1 MNQTTGLQSD
11 VEGTDSDTTL
21 ASIGSNVTM
30 IAGGEVTIEATE
42 TLELSQIS
50 GGAAIGA
57 VGVGGFVAV
66 ADYAGSV
73 TAKIGNN
80 TSIDNTTGVTVDAT
94 IQSGDGISIDLPNDD
109 SVGVEGVHSVVVG
122 ASVGLVGL
130 AASIAQVN
138 LEENAR
144 AEIGDNVT
152 INTASNTADITV
164 SSDRDID
171 AEVLVAAVAGGIA
184 AAGISVVDINT
195 SGDSLAVVGANTN
208 FGTSDNKTGDV
219 LVTARTA
226 LSRRVLI
233 IIFIIAHQISLLL
246 SSLSFPLL

>member
-1 MNQTTGLQSD
+1 M
-11 VEGTDSDTTL
+11 L
-21 ASIGSNVTM
+21 AV
-30 IAGGEVTIEATE
+30 
-42 TLELSQIS
+42 
-50 GGAAIGA
+50 
-57 VGVGGFVAV
+57 FVV

-94 IQSGDGISIDLPNDD
+94 IQSGM
-109 SVGVEGVHSVVVG
+109 
-122 ASVGLVGL
+122 ASALICLMMIQALKVFTLSWWGRLLGVGL

-138 LEENAR
+138 PEENAR

-219 LVTARTA
+219 LVT
-226 LSRRVLI
+226 V
-233 IIFIIAHQISLLL
+233 Q
-246 SSLSFPLL
+246 